1 VLAGATVLAAVW
13 TAGAVLAPWLESNHG
28 VIGSLL
34 RLVYRPG
41 CHQLADRCFDLGYGP
56 FAVCSRCIGLY
67 VGGTFGLL
75 SCTLAPRLPQPH
87 VGWLVVFLVPTVA
100 DWILGVAGLASSNN
114 WLRFALAAPLGFTAA
129 VFVGHALR
137 EIVRRNSHPEA
148 PGSGTD
154 SVG

>member
-1 VLAGATVLAAVW
+1 VLAGATALAAAW
-13 TAGAVLAPWLESNHG
+13 TAGAVLAPWVASHHSTPG
-28 VIGSLL
+28 ALL
-34 RLVYRPG
+34 KLLYRPG

-56 FAVCSRCIGLY
+56 FAVCARCVGLY
-67 VGGTFGLL
+67 LGGTLGLL
-75 SCTLAPRLPQPH
+75 ACTLAPRLPRPR
-87 VGWLVVFLVPTVA
+87 VGWLVVFLVPTVL
-100 DWILGVAGLASSNN
+100 DWLLGVAGLFFSSNG
-114 WLRFALAAPLGFTAA
+114 LRFVLAAPLGFTAA